1 MSEMSKYKYEVN
13 FKDIKFTFDL
23 TYDEEGININGK
35 DENNLNEIYEAS
47 FTLKYLVEIN
57 NIFKLFNKTKECYDY
72 LLKLIKNKKF
82 RVEKESNKY
91 LIIFVVKNF
100 ISENEEE
107 IKLFLNAKNLDINTI
122 IKNCNQTIK
131 ELRNEISS
139 LKDEISNLRNI
150 ADEYKSFKNNI
161 NSIIDERIKIEKE
174 KGKEKGNKI
183 FYDVNFSSIL
193 TSFDEKIY
201 FQNLIECKNLKLLY
215 RLMRDGSEPSDF
227 HRLCDNK
234 GPTLTIFKSDN
245 NRKFG
250 GYLSKN
256 WESQGEW
263 KKDDNIFL
271 FSVDLRKKYKIKNN
285 ISSSYY
291 CLNKI
296 GPCFKS
302 FGYQNYGNLL
312 QKDKCFEHDLTGKYE
327 INEGYIKYE
336 ISGTQT
342 QTFLCKDIEVYK
354 IEL

>member
-1 MSEMSKYKYEVN
+1 MPEMSKYKYEVN
-13 FKDIKFTFDL
+13 FKDIKFAFDL
-23 TYDEEGININGK
+23 TYNEEGINIKGK

-47 FTLKYLVEIN
+47 FTLTYLAEIN
-57 NIFKLFNKTKECYDY
+57 NIFKLFNKTKEYYDY

-82 RVEKESNKY
+82 RVDKESNKY
-91 LIIFVVKNF
+91 FIIFVVKNF

-131 ELRNEISS
+131 ELKNEISS
-139 LKDEISNLRNI
+139 LKDEVSNLRNK

-183 FYDVNFSSIL
+183 FYDINFSSIL

-215 RLMRDGSEPSDF
+215 RLIRDGSEPSDF

-250 GYLSKN
+250 SYLSKN

-271 FSVDLRKKYKIKNN
+271 FSVDLRK
-285 ISSSYY
+285 
-291 CLNKI
+291 
-296 GPCFKS
+296 
-302 FGYQNYGNLL
+302 
-312 QKDKCFEHDLTGKYE
+312 
-327 INEGYIKYE
+327 
-336 ISGTQT
+336 
-342 QTFLCKDIEVYK
+342 
-354 IEL
+354 